1 MGDVGGVGGEG
12 GGGRCRREG
21 GLEGGGRLEGGG
33 VSFPLFEEDLQ
44 RSINSVHCFSLSGLI

>member
-1 MGDVGGVGGEG
+1 VGGVGGEG
-12 GGGRCRREG
+12 GGGWVSERGEG
-21 GLEGGGRLEGGG
+21 WRGGEVGGRGG

>member
-1 MGDVGGVGGEG
+1 MSE
-12 GGGRCRREG
+12 
-21 GLEGGGRLEGGG
+21 GGRLEGGGG